1 MSLQESLPRYRRLS
15 AATLG
20 DCGAR
25 AAVPGYSRDKAGTGI
40 VHLGLG
46 AFHRAHQAAYTDS
59 AMAEFGGD
67 WKILGVSLRNPSVRD
82 RLKPQNGLYTLAEMN
97 DRVTNYRIIGSIER
111 VLVAREDP
119 RAVVDAMCAG
129 SCRIVSL
136 TITEKGYC
144 HDPATGRLNT
154 DHADIRHDRQR
165 PSHPVTAL
173 GFITESLAIR
183 REKGLPVPTI
193 LCCDNLP
200 SNGDT
205 LRGLV
210 AEFAA
215 LRDPE
220 LAAWIAAKVPFPNS
234 MVDRIVPATQPE
246 DIEQLREVCGYVD
259 EGVVKTESFSQW
271 IIEDRFASGR
281 PPWEALGVDMVE
293 DVAPFELAKL
303 RLLNGAHSAIAYLG
317 YLAGYRYVHEVIA
330 DAVFRGYLCELMREE
345 IIPTLA
351 EPQGLELAVYADELL
366 KRFANRALRHKVQQ
380 IAMDGS
386 QKIPQRWLA
395 TIRERLRSGDGIDGL
410 ALALAGWIRYVVG
423 YDETGAAIDVQ
434 DPLADAC
441 KQIGQASICNG
452 VLDTQRLIDGIF
464 GLDAVF
470 APDLA
475 RHTSLKST
483 LGHWLGLMLAKGVSN
498 TLKLRRSGR

>member
-1 MSLQESLPRYRRLS
+1 M
-15 AATLG
+15 
-20 DCGAR
+20 
-25 AAVPGYSRDKAGTGI
+25 
-40 VHLGLG
+40 
-46 AFHRAHQAAYTDS
+46 
-59 AMAEFGGD
+59 
-67 WKILGVSLRNPSVRD
+67 
-82 RLKPQNGLYTLAEMN
+82 
-97 DRVTNYRIIGSIER
+97 
-111 VLVAREDP
+111 
-119 RAVVDAMCAG
+119 
-129 SCRIVSL
+129 
-136 TITEKGYC
+136 
-144 HDPATGRLNT
+144 
-154 DHADIRHDRQR
+154 
-165 PSHPVTAL
+165 
-173 GFITESLAIR
+173 
-183 REKGLPVPTI
+183 
-193 LCCDNLP
+193 P

-246 DIEQLREVCGYVD
+246 DIERLREVCGYVD
-259 EGVVKTESFSQW
+259 EGAVKTESFSQW
-271 IIEDRFASGR
+271 VIEDRFASGR
-281 PPWEALGVDMVE
+281 PPWEAFGVDVVE

-330 DAVFRGYLCELMREE
+330 DAVFRGYLRELMREE
-345 IIPTLA
+345 IIPTLT

-395 TIRERLRSGDGIDGL
+395 TIRERLRSGDRIDGL

-423 YDETGAAIDVQ
+423 YDETGAAIEVQ

-441 KQIGQASICNG
+441 KQIGQASTHNG

-464 GLDAVF
+464 ALDAIF

-475 RHTSLKST
+475 RHASLKST
-483 LGHWLGLMLAKGVSN
+483 LGHWLGLMLAKGVSS